1 MVIIIYFRR
10 RINMSKKKTILDFY
24 QMKKNGEKVSWVTAY
39 DFPMASFAEQAGID
53 MILVGDSLGMVVL
66 GYQGTIPVTMDDC
79 ISHCQAV
86 RRGAPNTFVIGD
98 MPFGSYQISDEDAV
112 NNACG
117 FLKEANVDAIK
128 LEGGRRVISRIK
140 AISDA
145 GIVVFGHIGL
155 TPQSSG
161 QLGGFKAQGRTIDSA
176 RELIKD
182 ALAIE
187 EAGARALLLEA
198 VPPEVTEYI
207 SKKLSIPVYSI
218 GAGAP
223 CDGQLLICGDML
235 GMFQAFTPKFVK
247 KYANVAEIIT
257 EAFKEYISDVKNVK
271 FPEDKHVYHI
281 KDSKEQFEALF
292 KEFEQ

>member
-1 MVIIIYFRR
+1 MA
-10 RINMSKKKTILDFY
+10 KKKTILDLVD
-24 QMKKNGEKVSWVTAY
+24 MKKKGEKASWITAY
-39 DFPMASFAEQAGID
+39 DFPMGSFAEQAGLD

-66 GYQGTIPVTMDDC
+66 GYQGTVPVTMEDC

-98 MPFGSYQISDEDAV
+98 MPFGSYQVSDEDAV
-112 NNACG
+112 INACR
-117 FLKEANVDAIK
+117 FLKEADMDAIK
-128 LEGGRRVISRIK
+128 LEGGRRVLSRIK

-161 QLGGFKAQGRTIDSA
+161 QQGGFKAQGRDVASA
-176 RELIKD
+176 RELIQD
-182 ALAIE
+182 ALSIQ

-198 VPPEVTEYI
+198 VPPELTEYI

-218 GAGAP
+218 GAGLP
-223 CDGQLLICGDML
+223 CDGQLIICGDML

-247 KYANVAEIIT
+247 KYANVAEVIT
-257 EAFKEYISDVKNVK
+257 NAFKEYVDDVKNGK

-281 KDSKEQFEALF
+281 KDSIEDFEKMF
-292 KEFEQ
+292 KEFE